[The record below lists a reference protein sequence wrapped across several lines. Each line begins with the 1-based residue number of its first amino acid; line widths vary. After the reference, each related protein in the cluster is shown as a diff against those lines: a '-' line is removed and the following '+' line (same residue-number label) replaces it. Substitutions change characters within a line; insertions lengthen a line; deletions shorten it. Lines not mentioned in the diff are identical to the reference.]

1 MTGSRPVAV
10 HDPDRGLPRVVHLVD
25 PEALVDD
32 GAAVGRDPRV
42 LEALPVEPRL
52 ERECPV
58 GLLGRERR
66 GGRTDANEHEKRD
79 KALEQVAEGEGTEG
93 DGARVFMI
101 PPGARTTGTSR
112 NMANTPSPVYQ
123 PVRAGRPHAHVSWA
137 SYVGFGTTAA
147 AAPGSRRVATA
158 PNTGGFRDV
167 SHAHRRSP
175 PARPTTIPEACRGRA
190 ALAATPAWTRAPS
203 KLGLTIGELSD
214 RRDFLG
220 TEDEAFWEMVKSQ
233 FPLRP
238 GLILMNAANLCPSP
252 YPVQEAVF
260 GYTRDIDQDASFH
273 NRAKFNPL
281 AAKSV
286 DALAGL
292 LAASPEEIVI
302 TRNTSESNNAVING
316 LTLGA
321 GDEVVLWD
329 QNHPTNNVAWDV
341 RADRWGYKV
350 IRVTTPPAPKTEDEL
365 IDAFV
370 SAFTDRTRV
379 LSVTQISNI
388 SGVELPAS
396 RLCGIARDRGIYV
409 HMDGAQS
416 FGAVEV
422 DLHAMGVTRTRE
434 RPQVVLRAQGSR
446 CALRAGRPVAE
457 LWPSVVGRR
466 LGRGERRGRGRQ
478 VRHVRAAGTTPRW
491 PASGRRSSFTR
502 RSGPRPSRPARV
514 PSLRRS
520 RRRSASGCPT

>member
-1 MTGSRPVAV
+1 MSRTPTDAP
-10 HDPDRGLPRVVHLVD
+10 HLPDR
-25 PEALVDD
+25 
-32 GAAVGRDPRV
+32 
-42 LEALPVEPRL
+42 
-52 ERECPV
+52 
-58 GLLGRERR
+58 RR
-66 GGRTDANEHEKRD
+66 FLKR
-79 KALEQVAEGEGTEG
+79 
-93 DGARVFMI
+93 
-101 PPGARTTGTSR
+101 
-112 NMANTPSPVYQ
+112 
-123 PVRAGRPHAHVSWA
+123 
-137 SYVGFGTTAA
+137 AA
-147 AAPGSRRVATA
+147 AG
-158 PNTGGFRDV
+158 
-167 SHAHRRSP
+167 
-175 PARPTTIPEACRGRA
+175 A

-233 FPLRP
+233 FPLRH

-292 LAASPEEIVI
+292 LGASPEEIVI

-350 IRVTTPPAPKTEDEL
+350 IRVTTPPAPKTEDEV

-396 RLCGIARDRGIYV
+396 RLCSIARDRGIYV

-422 DLHAMGVTRTRE
+422 DLHDMGCDSYTGSAHKWFCGPKE
-434 RPQVVLRAQGSR
+434 AGVLYVRADR
-446 CALRAGRPVAE
+446 VAE
-457 LWPSVVGRR
+457 LWPSVVGVGWDGASAGGGADKFGTFGQRDD
-466 LGRGERRGRGRQ
+466 
-478 VRHVRAAGTTPRW
+478 AAVAGVGTTVEFHQAIG
-491 PASGRRSSFTR
+491 PAAIEARTR
-502 RSGPRPSRPARV
+502 ALATGLKAAIRERV
-514 PSLRRS
+514 PDVSFHTSDVPGLSAGVVIAELPVDDHTEIYNRVYEEHGIAGALRTGAFPGIRLCPHLYNTMAEVEQVADALAASL
-520 RRRSASGCPT
+520 

>member
-1 MTGSRPVAV
+1 MSRTPTDAP
-10 HDPDRGLPRVVHLVD
+10 HLPDR
-25 PEALVDD
+25 
-32 GAAVGRDPRV
+32 
-42 LEALPVEPRL
+42 
-52 ERECPV
+52 
-58 GLLGRERR
+58 RR
-66 GGRTDANEHEKRD
+66 FLKR
-79 KALEQVAEGEGTEG
+79 
-93 DGARVFMI
+93 
-101 PPGARTTGTSR
+101 
-112 NMANTPSPVYQ
+112 
-123 PVRAGRPHAHVSWA
+123 
-137 SYVGFGTTAA
+137 AA
-147 AAPGSRRVATA
+147 AG
-158 PNTGGFRDV
+158 
-167 SHAHRRSP
+167 
-175 PARPTTIPEACRGRA
+175 A

-203 KLGLTIGELSD
+203 KLGLTIEELSD

-286 DALAGL
+286 DALAEL
-292 LAASPEEIVI
+292 LGASPEEIVV

-365 IDAFV
+365 VDAFV

-396 RLCGIARDRGIYV
+396 RLCSIARDRGIYV

-422 DLHAMGVTRTRE
+422 DLHAMGCDSYTGSAHKWFCGPKE
-434 RPQVVLRAQGSR
+434 AGVLYVRADR
-446 CALRAGRPVAE
+446 VAE
-457 LWPSVVGRR
+457 LWPSVVGVGWDGANAGGGADKFGTFGQRDD
-466 LGRGERRGRGRQ
+466 
-478 VRHVRAAGTTPRW
+478 AAVAGVGTTVEFHQAIGPSAIEAR
-491 PASGRRSSFTR
+491 TR
-502 RSGPRPSRPARV
+502 ALATGLKAAIRERV
-514 PSLRRS
+514 PDVSFHTSDVPGLSAGVVIAELPVDDHTEIYNRVYEEHGIAGALRTGAFPGIRLCPHLYNTMAEVEQVADALAASL
-520 RRRSASGCPT
+520 

>member
-1 MTGSRPVAV
+1 MSRTPTDAP
-10 HDPDRGLPRVVHLVD
+10 HLPDR
-25 PEALVDD
+25 
-32 GAAVGRDPRV
+32 
-42 LEALPVEPRL
+42 
-52 ERECPV
+52 
-58 GLLGRERR
+58 RR
-66 GGRTDANEHEKRD
+66 FLKR
-79 KALEQVAEGEGTEG
+79 
-93 DGARVFMI
+93 
-101 PPGARTTGTSR
+101 
-112 NMANTPSPVYQ
+112 
-123 PVRAGRPHAHVSWA
+123 
-137 SYVGFGTTAA
+137 AA
-147 AAPGSRRVATA
+147 AG
-158 PNTGGFRDV
+158 
-167 SHAHRRSP
+167 
-175 PARPTTIPEACRGRA
+175 A

-292 LAASPEEIVI
+292 LGASPEEIVI

-396 RLCGIARDRGIYV
+396 RLCSIARDRGIYV

-422 DLHAMGVTRTRE
+422 DLHAMGCDSYTGSAHKWFCGPKE
-434 RPQVVLRAQGSR
+434 AGVLYVRADR
-446 CALRAGRPVAE
+446 VAE
-457 LWPSVVGRR
+457 LWPSVVGVGWDGASAGGGADKFGTFGQRDD
-466 LGRGERRGRGRQ
+466 
-478 VRHVRAAGTTPRW
+478 AAVAGVGTTVEFHQAIG
-491 PASGRRSSFTR
+491 PAAIEARTR
-502 RSGPRPSRPARV
+502 ALATALKAAIRERV
-514 PSLRRS
+514 PDVSFHTSDVPGLSAGVVIAELPVDDHTQIYNRVYEEHGIAGALRTGAFPGIRLCPHMYNTMAEVEQVADALAASL
-520 RRRSASGCPT
+520 

>member
-1 MTGSRPVAV
+1 MSRTPTDAP
-10 HDPDRGLPRVVHLVD
+10 HLPDR
-25 PEALVDD
+25 
-32 GAAVGRDPRV
+32 
-42 LEALPVEPRL
+42 
-52 ERECPV
+52 
-58 GLLGRERR
+58 RR
-66 GGRTDANEHEKRD
+66 FLKR
-79 KALEQVAEGEGTEG
+79 
-93 DGARVFMI
+93 
-101 PPGARTTGTSR
+101 
-112 NMANTPSPVYQ
+112 
-123 PVRAGRPHAHVSWA
+123 
-137 SYVGFGTTAA
+137 AA
-147 AAPGSRRVATA
+147 AG
-158 PNTGGFRDV
+158 
-167 SHAHRRSP
+167 
-175 PARPTTIPEACRGRA
+175 A

-286 DALAGL
+286 DALAEL
-292 LAASPEEIVI
+292 LGASPEEIVV

-350 IRVTTPPAPKTEDEL
+350 IRVATPPAPKTEDEL

-396 RLCGIARDRGIYV
+396 RLCSIARDRGIYV

-422 DLHAMGVTRTRE
+422 DLHAMGCDSYTGSAHKWFCGPKE
-434 RPQVVLRAQGSR
+434 AGVLYVRADR
-446 CALRAGRPVAE
+446 VAE
-457 LWPSVVGRR
+457 LWPSVVGVGWDGASAGGGADKFGTFGQRDD
-466 LGRGERRGRGRQ
+466 
-478 VRHVRAAGTTPRW
+478 AAVAGVGTTVEFHQAIG
-491 PASGRRSSFTR
+491 PAAIEARTR
-502 RSGPRPSRPARV
+502 ALATGLKAAIRERV
-514 PSLRRS
+514 PDVSFHTSDVPGLSAGVVIAELPIDDHTQIYNRVYEEHGIAGALRTGAFPGIRLCPHMYNTMAEVEQVADALAASL
-520 RRRSASGCPT
+520 

>member
-1 MTGSRPVAV
+1 MSRTPTDAP
-10 HDPDRGLPRVVHLVD
+10 HLPDR
-25 PEALVDD
+25 
-32 GAAVGRDPRV
+32 
-42 LEALPVEPRL
+42 
-52 ERECPV
+52 
-58 GLLGRERR
+58 RR
-66 GGRTDANEHEKRD
+66 FLKR
-79 KALEQVAEGEGTEG
+79 
-93 DGARVFMI
+93 
-101 PPGARTTGTSR
+101 
-112 NMANTPSPVYQ
+112 
-123 PVRAGRPHAHVSWA
+123 
-137 SYVGFGTTAA
+137 AA
-147 AAPGSRRVATA
+147 AG
-158 PNTGGFRDV
+158 
-167 SHAHRRSP
+167 
-175 PARPTTIPEACRGRA
+175 A

-286 DALAGL
+286 DALAEL
-292 LAASPEEIVI
+292 LGASPEEIVV

-350 IRVTTPPAPKTEDEL
+350 IRVATPPAPKTEDEL

-396 RLCGIARDRGIYV
+396 RLCSIARDRGIYV

-422 DLHAMGVTRTRE
+422 DLHAMGCDSYTGSAHKWFCGPKE
-434 RPQVVLRAQGSR
+434 AGVLYVRADR
-446 CALRAGRPVAE
+446 VAE
-457 LWPSVVGRR
+457 LWPSVVGVGWDGASAGGGADKFGTFGQRDD
-466 LGRGERRGRGRQ
+466 
-478 VRHVRAAGTTPRW
+478 AAVAGVGTTVEFHQAIG
-491 PASGRRSSFTR
+491 PAAIEARTR
-502 RSGPRPSRPARV
+502 ALATGLKAAIRERV
-514 PSLRRS
+514 PDVSFHTSDVPGLSAGVVIAELPVDDHTEIYNRVYEEHGIAGALRTGAFPGIRLCPHMYNTMAEVEQVAHALAASL
-520 RRRSASGCPT
+520 

>member
-1 MTGSRPVAV
+1 MSRTPTDAP
-10 HDPDRGLPRVVHLVD
+10 HLPDR
-25 PEALVDD
+25 
-32 GAAVGRDPRV
+32 
-42 LEALPVEPRL
+42 
-52 ERECPV
+52 
-58 GLLGRERR
+58 RR
-66 GGRTDANEHEKRD
+66 FLKR
-79 KALEQVAEGEGTEG
+79 
-93 DGARVFMI
+93 
-101 PPGARTTGTSR
+101 
-112 NMANTPSPVYQ
+112 
-123 PVRAGRPHAHVSWA
+123 
-137 SYVGFGTTAA
+137 AA
-147 AAPGSRRVATA
+147 AG
-158 PNTGGFRDV
+158 
-167 SHAHRRSP
+167 
-175 PARPTTIPEACRGRA
+175 A

-203 KLGLTIGELSD
+203 KLDLTIEGLSD

-286 DALAGL
+286 DALAEL
-292 LAASPEEIVI
+292 LGASPEEIVV

-350 IRVTTPPAPKTEDEL
+350 IRVATPPAPKTEDEL

-396 RLCGIARDRGIYV
+396 RLCSIARDRGIYV

-422 DLHAMGVTRTRE
+422 DLHAMGCDSYTGSAHKWFCGPKE
-434 RPQVVLRAQGSR
+434 AGVLYVRADR
-446 CALRAGRPVAE
+446 VAE
-457 LWPSVVGRR
+457 LWPSVVGVGWDGASAGGGADKFGTFGQRDD
-466 LGRGERRGRGRQ
+466 
-478 VRHVRAAGTTPRW
+478 AAVAGVGTTVEFHQAIG
-491 PASGRRSSFTR
+491 PAAIEARTR
-502 RSGPRPSRPARV
+502 ALATGLKAAIRERV
-514 PSLRRS
+514 PDVSFHTSDVPGLSAGVVIAELPVDDHTQIYNRVYEEHGIAGALRTGAFPGIRL
-520 RRRSASGCPT
+520 CPHMYNTMAEVEQVADALAAAL